1 MHADLWTF
9 SLEIYAKPDVEKA
22 CLALQEQGADVCLLL
37 CAAWL
42 GAYGVRYE
50 PGRLASLQG
59 VAQPWREQVVQPLRQ
74 LRGQW
79 RAMALQDSELK
90 GLRDRVK
97 SLELEA
103 EQHLLLRLEVLARDW
118 PREAAED
125 LAMWLDGAAGEAAHL
140 SHDALH
146 RLRVVVSQA

>member
-9 SLEIYAKPDVEKA
+9 SLDIYAKPDVEKA
-22 CLALQEQGADVCLLL
+22 CLALQEHGADVCLLL

-42 GAYGVRYE
+42 GARGIRYE
-50 PGRLASLQG
+50 PGRLASLREI
-59 VAQPWREQVVQPLRQ
+59 AQPWQEQVVQPLRQ

-79 RAMALQDSELK
+79 RAMTLQDCELK
-90 GLRDRVK
+90 GLRERVK
-97 SLELEA
+97 ALELEA
-103 EQHLLLRLEVLARDW
+103 ERHLLSRLEALSRDW
-118 PREAAED
+118 PQTAAGDLTAWLEAA
-125 LAMWLDGAAGEAAHL
+125 AGVAAHL